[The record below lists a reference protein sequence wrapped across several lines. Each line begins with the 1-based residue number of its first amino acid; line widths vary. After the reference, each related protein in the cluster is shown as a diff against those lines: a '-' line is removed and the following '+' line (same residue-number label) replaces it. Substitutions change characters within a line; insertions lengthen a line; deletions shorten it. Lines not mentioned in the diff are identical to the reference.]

1 MYFLGNFTKSFS
13 SFKKITTLMLSVAQI
28 QHSAFIAVMIT
39 MTAHTGTDMTAV
51 LASSIA
57 VLENY
62 TLNAYYF
69 KLLFS

>member
-1 MYFLGNFTKSFS
+1 
-13 SFKKITTLMLSVAQI
+13 MLSVAQI

-62 TLNAYYF
+62 TLNVYYF